1 MPPKA
6 ATFWD
11 LPWVLREK
19 IFSYLEPRDKLGA
32 LEASWDF
39 DDLVDVQVATDSWF
53 GLQERNTLLCSFD
66 EFWCVTSMKM
76 AMTRYDEVHLII
88 AKSIVETP
96 GCERI
101 LQVNAWLN
109 LVTQGGENLFK
120 TIEIPGTIRNCAC
133 RFGELT
139 RLK

>member
-1 MPPKA
+1 
-6 ATFWD
+6 
-11 LPWVLREK
+11 
-19 IFSYLEPRDKLGA
+19 
-32 LEASWDF
+32 
-39 DDLVDVQVATDSWF
+39 
-53 GLQERNTLLCSFD
+53 
-66 EFWCVTSMKM
+66 MKM

-109 LVTQGGENLFK
+109 LVTQGGENLFN